1 MKAAQPAKSISSDA
15 VAKVRAYV
23 AAQPAGSRKA
33 LKQIRDAIRAAAPNA
48 VEAFG
53 YGIPGFKLDGRVLIW
68 YAAWK
73 AHTSLY
79 PMSRQM
85 ERDHAAAIKPYET
98 SSKGTIRFPLE
109 KPMPVALIKKLI
121 KSRMAEM
128 RAARKG

>member
-1 MKAAQPAKSISSDA
+1 MKASQPAKSISSDA
-15 VAKVRAYV
+15 AGKVRAYF
-23 AAQPAGSRKA
+23 AARPAGSRKA
-33 LKQIRDAIRAAAPNA
+33 LKQMRDAIRAAAPNA

-53 YGIPGFKLDGRVLIW
+53 YGMPGFKLDGRVLIW

-79 PMSRQM
+79 PMSTQM

-98 SSKGTIRFPLE
+98 SSRGTIRFPLE
-109 KPMPVALIKKLI
+109 KTMPVALIKKLV

-128 RAARKG
+128 RSARKG